1 MLLSFVRCITD
12 FATCHMPQVP
22 FFPKADEALHYKNQ
36 AKKPAGIIIMPSLDL
51 TELSNKLF
59 HFWVFSSSKRTHKH
73 THKYTHGEREERKDR
88 GRETDDITT

>member
-12 FATCHMPQVP
+12 FATCHMSQVP
-22 FFPKADEALHYKNQ
+22 FSPKADEALHYKNQ

-59 HFWVFSSSKRTHKH
+59 HFWVLSSGKRTHTQ
-73 THKYTHGEREERKDR
+73 THREREGRKDR
-88 GRETDDITT
+88 ERETDDITT